1 MDLQDED
8 IQKISDALVGGR
20 KIEAIKIYRQ
30 ITGLGLKESKEY
42 IDALTTELKETYPES
57 FQNQKQGCAAV
68 MVIGALIV
76 AGAGY
81 LLYPLI
87 T

>member
-1 MDLQDED
+1 MISAQLSSQRGED
-8 IQKISDALVGGR
+8 GDRS
-20 KIEAIKIYRQ
+20 AICNHS
-30 ITGLGLKESKEY
+30 LSNLSGLKESKEY

-57 FQNQKQGCAAV
+57 FQSQKQGCAAV
-68 MVIGALIV
+68 IVIGALIV